1 MAEERVQRRLAAI
14 LAANVVGYSRLTEAV
29 EEATA
34 RTFKSY
40 RQAIDRPMAKHQ
52 GRVFGG
58 AGDSVIAEFAE
69 AVLFLLSDAAGY
81 ITGEVIRVGGGR

>member
-1 MAEERVQRRLAAI
+1 MV
-14 LAANVVGYSRLTEAV
+14 ANVVGYSRMMGEDESGTLAQLK
-29 EEATA
+29 
-34 RTFKSY
+34 TFSKEVLDPRS
-40 RQAIDRPMAKHQ
+40 
-52 GRVFGG
+52 

>member
-1 MAEERVQRRLAAI
+1 MATDKVTRKLTTI
-14 LAANVVGYSRLTEAV
+14 LAADVARYSRLMGAD

-34 RTFKSY
+34 RTFKSH
-40 RQAIDRPMAKHQ
+40 RQAIDRLTAKHQ